1 MPTEHAAPTHPN
13 ARLSPPFSL
22 EAEQAVLGSLMLDKR
37 AFDRIADLVIT
48 QDFYRNEHQQV
59 FKAIEQLTARSQP
72 VDCLTV
78 AEQMQSNDTLK
89 QSGGESYIYELAN
102 NTPAAG
108 NVVAYA
114 NIVHERAILRELIA
128 VAGDIN
134 HNATQPNGE
143 DSLVILDKAEQLV
156 HQISERRSRGTG
168 PVDMSSLM
176 ARTENKLQA
185 LSEQDGVI
193 TGLSTGFT
201 DLDNMTGGL
210 QESDLIIIAG
220 RPSMGKTAFSMNIA
234 EYAALQSDQPVLV
247 FSMEMPAESLA
258 MRMISSWGRIEQQ
271 KIRTGQLKDEDW
283 PRVRAA
289 MGALAESKLYIDDT
303 PALTPT
309 ELRARARR
317 LSREHNGMGLIVI
330 DYMQLMTT
338 GTQMENRAT
347 EISTISRNLKALA
360 KELNTPVIAL
370 SQLNRSLENRPD
382 KRPVMSDLRE
392 SGAIEQD
399 ADVIAFVYR
408 DEVYNEESAHKGTA
422 EIIIGKQRNGPIGKV
437 RLTFM
442 GKYTRFDNHT
452 QNPIADAAGG
462 F

>member
-1 MPTEHAAPTHPN
+1 MPTEHPAPAHPN
-13 ARLSPPFSL
+13 TRLSPPFSL

-37 AFDRIADLVIT
+37 AFDRIADLVIA

-59 FKAIEQLTARSQP
+59 FKAIEQLIARSEP

-78 AEQMQSNDTLK
+78 TEQMHSNDTLK

-176 ARTENKLQA
+176 AQTEKKMQA
-185 LSEQDGVI
+185 LAEQDGIV
-193 TGLSTGFT
+193 TGLSSGFT

-247 FSMEMPAESLA
+247 FSMEMPAEALA

-271 KIRTGQLKDEDW
+271 KIRT
-283 PRVRAA
+283 
-289 MGALAESKLYIDDT
+289 
-303 PALTPT
+303 
-309 ELRARARR
+309 
-317 LSREHNGMGLIVI
+317 
-330 DYMQLMTT
+330 
-338 GTQMENRAT
+338 
-347 EISTISRNLKALA
+347 
-360 KELNTPVIAL
+360 
-370 SQLNRSLENRPD
+370 
-382 KRPVMSDLRE
+382 
-392 SGAIEQD
+392 
-399 ADVIAFVYR
+399 
-408 DEVYNEESAHKGTA
+408 
-422 EIIIGKQRNGPIGKV
+422 
-437 RLTFM
+437 
-442 GKYTRFDNHT
+442 
-452 QNPIADAAGG
+452 
-462 F
+462 